1 MKKIAI
7 IGAGPAG
14 IFAAINANKDKN
26 NDVHVFDKN
35 EKIGKKLFI
44 TGKGRCNVTN
54 SASIDEFINQVVRNP
69 YFMYS
74 SFYSFTNTQVME
86 LMEDYGLKLKEERGG
101 RMFPV
106 SDKSSDVIKVLE
118 KLSKDFNIKLN
129 FNEEIKKV
137 EKVGEEKFLIIS
149 EKEVHE
155 FDRVIIAT
163 GGNTYMSTGSTGFGY
178 KVAQGF
184 RHNIINPIPAL
195 VPMIIKDDF
204 ISELEG
210 TSLRNVELVVKI
222 KNKEKYR
229 EFGEMLF
236 TKNGISGP
244 IVLTLSSFI
253 GRIPKKD
260 IKLFIDFKP
269 ALDFD
274 RLDKR
279 ILRDFSENSNRDI
292 INSLDELLIKKSI
305 PLILEKAGIEER
317 KKVHQISKE
326 ERVRLVETI
335 KNFELKY
342 DGLQEIN
349 RGIITNGGVDVNEVD
364 PSTME
369 SKLVK
374 GLYFAGEVLDI
385 DALTGGYNL
394 QIAYSTGYLA
404 GINAGGE

>member
-1 MKKIAI
+1 LKKIAI

-26 NDVHVFDKN
+26 NEVYVFDKN
-35 EKIGKKLFI
+35 NKIGKKLFI

-54 SASIDEFINQVVRNP
+54 SAPIDEFINQVVRNP

-74 SFYSFTNTQVME
+74 SFYSFTNIQVIE
-86 LMEDYGLKLKEERGG
+86 LMNEYGLKLKEERGG

-118 KLSKDFNIKLN
+118 NLSKDFKVNINL
-129 FNEEIKKV
+129 NEEIKKIGKN
-137 EKVGEEKFLIIS
+137 EFGKFLVIS
-149 EKEVHE
+149 EINTYE
-155 FDRVIIAT
+155 FDKVIIAT

-178 KVAQGF
+178 KVAKDFG
-184 RHNIINPIPAL
+184 HNIINPIPAL
-195 VPMIIKDDF
+195 VPMKIKDDF

-210 TSLRNVELVVKI
+210 TSLRNVELIVEV

-260 IKLFIDFKP
+260 VKLFIDFKP
-269 ALDFD
+269 ALDYD

-279 ILRDFSENSNRDI
+279 ILRDFSENLNRDI

-326 ERVRLVETI
+326 ERNKLVETI
-335 KNFELKY
+335 KKFELKY
-342 DGLQEIN
+342 DGLEDIN

-369 SKLVK
+369 SKIVK

-385 DALTGGYNL
+385 DALTGGFNL
-394 QIAYSTGYLA
+394 QVAYSTGYLA

>member
-26 NDVHVFDKN
+26 NEVYVFDKN
-35 EKIGKKLFI
+35 NKIGKKLFI

-54 SASIDEFINQVVRNP
+54 SAPIDEFINQVVRNP

-74 SFYSFTNTQVME
+74 SFYSFTNIQVIE
-86 LMEDYGLKLKEERGG
+86 LMNEYGLKLKEERGG

-118 KLSKDFNIKLN
+118 NLSKDFKVNINL
-129 FNEEIKKV
+129 NEEIKKIGKN
-137 EKVGEEKFLIIS
+137 EFGKFLVIS
-149 EKEVHE
+149 ENNTYE
-155 FDRVIIAT
+155 FDKVIIAT

-178 KVAQGF
+178 KVAKDFG
-184 RHNIINPIPAL
+184 HNIINPIPAL
-195 VPMIIKDDF
+195 VPMKIKDDF

-210 TSLRNVELVVKI
+210 TSLRNVELIVEV

-260 IKLFIDFKP
+260 VKLFIDFKP
-269 ALDFD
+269 ALDYD

-279 ILRDFSENSNRDI
+279 ILRDFSENLNRDI

-326 ERVRLVETI
+326 ERNKLVETI
-335 KNFELKY
+335 KKFELKY
-342 DGLQEIN
+342 DGLEDIN

-369 SKLVK
+369 SKIVK

-385 DALTGGYNL
+385 DALTGGFNL
-394 QIAYSTGYLA
+394 QVAYSTGYLA

>member
-26 NDVHVFDKN
+26 NEVYVFDKN
-35 EKIGKKLFI
+35 NKIGKKLFI

-54 SASIDEFINQVVRNP
+54 SAPIDEFINQVVRNP

-74 SFYSFTNTQVME
+74 SFYSFTNIQLIE
-86 LMEDYGLKLKEERGG
+86 LMNEYGLKLKEERGG

-118 KLSKDFNIKLN
+118 NLSKDFKVNINL
-129 FNEEIKKV
+129 NEEIKKIGKN
-137 EKVGEEKFLIIS
+137 EFGKFLVIS
-149 EKEVHE
+149 ENNTYE
-155 FDRVIIAT
+155 FDKVIIAT

-178 KVAQGF
+178 KVAKDFG
-184 RHNIINPIPAL
+184 HNIINPIPAL
-195 VPMIIKDDF
+195 VPMKIKDDF

-210 TSLRNVELVVKI
+210 TSLRNVELIVEV

-269 ALDFD
+269 ALDYD

-279 ILRDFSENSNRDI
+279 ILRDFSENLNRDI

-326 ERVRLVETI
+326 ERNKLVETI
-335 KNFELKY
+335 KKFELKY
-342 DGLQEIN
+342 DGLEDIN

-369 SKLVK
+369 SKIVK

-385 DALTGGYNL
+385 DALTGGFNL
-394 QIAYSTGYLA
+394 QVAYSTGYLA

>member
-26 NDVHVFDKN
+26 NEVYVFDKN
-35 EKIGKKLFI
+35 NKIGKKLFI

-54 SASIDEFINQVVRNP
+54 SAPIDEFINQVVRNP

-74 SFYSFTNTQVME
+74 SFYSFTNIQLIE
-86 LMEDYGLKLKEERGG
+86 LMNEYGLKLKEERGG

-118 KLSKDFNIKLN
+118 NLSRDFKVNINL
-129 FNEEIKKV
+129 NEEIKKI
-137 EKVGEEKFLIIS
+137 EKNEFGKFLVIS
-149 EKEVHE
+149 ENNTYE
-155 FDRVIIAT
+155 FDKVIIAT

-178 KVAQGF
+178 KVAREFG
-184 RHNIINPIPAL
+184 HNIINPIPAL
-195 VPMIIKDDF
+195 VPMKIKDDF

-210 TSLRNVELVVKI
+210 TSLRNVELIVEV

-260 IKLFIDFKP
+260 VKLFIDFKP
-269 ALDFD
+269 ALDYD

-279 ILRDFSENSNRDI
+279 ILRDFSENLNRDI

-326 ERVRLVETI
+326 ERIRLVKTI
-335 KNFELKY
+335 KKFELKY
-342 DGLQEIN
+342 DSLEDIN

-369 SKLVK
+369 SKIVK

-385 DALTGGYNL
+385 DALTGGFNL
-394 QIAYSTGYLA
+394 QVAYSTGYLA

>member
-26 NDVHVFDKN
+26 NEVYVFDKN
-35 EKIGKKLFI
+35 NKIGKKLFI

-54 SASIDEFINQVVRNP
+54 SAPIDEFINQVVRNP

-74 SFYSFTNTQVME
+74 SFYSFTNIQVIE
-86 LMEDYGLKLKEERGG
+86 LMNEYGLKLKEERGG

-118 KLSKDFNIKLN
+118 NLSRDFKVNINL
-129 FNEEIKKV
+129 NEEIKKI
-137 EKVGEEKFLIIS
+137 EKNEFGKFLVIS
-149 EKEVHE
+149 ENNTYE
-155 FDRVIIAT
+155 FDKVIIAT

-178 KVAQGF
+178 KVAREFG
-184 RHNIINPIPAL
+184 HNIINPIPAL
-195 VPMIIKDDF
+195 VPMKIKDDF

-210 TSLRNVELVVKI
+210 TSLRNVELIVEV

-269 ALDFD
+269 ALDYD

-279 ILRDFSENSNRDI
+279 ILRDFSENLNRDI

-326 ERVRLVETI
+326 ERIRLVKTI
-335 KNFELKY
+335 KKFELKY
-342 DGLQEIN
+342 DSLEDIN

-369 SKLVK
+369 SKIVK

-385 DALTGGYNL
+385 DALTGGFNL
-394 QIAYSTGYLA
+394 QVAYSTGYLA

>member
-26 NDVHVFDKN
+26 NEVYVFDKN
-35 EKIGKKLFI
+35 NKIGKKLFI

-54 SASIDEFINQVVRNP
+54 SAPIDEFINQVVRNP

-74 SFYSFTNTQVME
+74 SFYSFTNIQLIE
-86 LMEDYGLKLKEERGG
+86 LMNEYGLKLKEERGG

-118 KLSKDFNIKLN
+118 NLSKDFKVNINL
-129 FNEEIKKV
+129 NEEIKKIGKN
-137 EKVGEEKFLIIS
+137 EFGKFLVIS
-149 EKEVHE
+149 EINTYE
-155 FDRVIIAT
+155 FDKVIIAT

-178 KVAQGF
+178 KVAKDFG
-184 RHNIINPIPAL
+184 HNIINPIPAL
-195 VPMIIKDDF
+195 VPMKIKDDF

-210 TSLRNVELVVKI
+210 TSLRNVELIVEV

-269 ALDFD
+269 ALDYD

-279 ILRDFSENSNRDI
+279 ILRDFSENLNRDI

-326 ERVRLVETI
+326 ERNKLVETI
-335 KNFELKY
+335 KKFELKY
-342 DGLQEIN
+342 DGLEDIN

-369 SKLVK
+369 SKIVK

-385 DALTGGYNL
+385 DALTGGFNL
-394 QIAYSTGYLA
+394 QVAYSTGYLA

>member
-26 NDVHVFDKN
+26 NEVYVFDKN
-35 EKIGKKLFI
+35 NKIGKKLFI

-54 SASIDEFINQVVRNP
+54 SAPIDEFINQVVRNP

-74 SFYSFTNTQVME
+74 SFYSFTNIQLIE
-86 LMEDYGLKLKEERGG
+86 LMNEYGLKLKEERGG

-118 KLSKDFNIKLN
+118 NLSKDFKVNINL
-129 FNEEIKKV
+129 NEEIKKI
-137 EKVGEEKFLIIS
+137 EKNEFGKFLVIS
-149 EKEVHE
+149 ENNTYE
-155 FDRVIIAT
+155 FDKVIIAT

-178 KVAQGF
+178 KVAREFG
-184 RHNIINPIPAL
+184 HNIINPIPAL
-195 VPMIIKDDF
+195 VPMKIKDDF

-210 TSLRNVELVVKI
+210 TSLRNVELIVEV

-260 IKLFIDFKP
+260 VKLFIDFKP
-269 ALDFD
+269 ALDYD

-279 ILRDFSENSNRDI
+279 ILRDFSENLNRDI

-326 ERVRLVETI
+326 ERIRLVKTI
-335 KNFELKY
+335 KKFELKY
-342 DGLQEIN
+342 DSLEDIN

-369 SKLVK
+369 SKIVK

-385 DALTGGYNL
+385 DALTGGFNL
-394 QIAYSTGYLA
+394 QVAYSTGYLA